1 MLFNSNRANF
11 KYKQNK
17 AIVRILLYVGG
28 SPYVSHNIGSAL
40 QNSNFVFLI
49 KTLSKAGGSF
59 YL

>member
-40 QNSNFVFLI
+40 QNWNLCFSNKNTI
-49 KTLSKAGGSF
+49 
-59 YL
+59 